1 MKRDKQAAPKF
12 LLEYKLLIRPKYKE
26 IERKTVIEFG
36 LRTVNEFT
44 NFKYEINVE
53 QEQTDKTL
61 KLIIRGLRAPKTSI
75 PSIGPAVFFSE
86 YENLSGN
93 YSVIISKHGK
103 EENKFSVDI
112 AEKAITVKRRP
123 TKKFIDITTDEA
135 TW

>member
-26 IERKTVIEFG
+26 IERKTVTEFG

-61 KLIIRGLRAPKTSI
+61 RLTIRGLRAPKTSI

-86 YENLSGN
+86 YENLSGIYN
-93 YSVIISKHGK
+93 VIISKHGK
-103 EENKFSVDI
+103 EENKFSVNI

-123 TKKFIDITTDEA
+123 AKKFVDITTDETA
-135 TW
+135 W

>member
-1 MKRDKQAAPKF
+1 MKRDKQAAPK
-12 LLEYKLLIRPKYKE
+12 LPLEYKLLIRPKYKE

-61 KLIIRGLRAPKTSI
+61 RLIIRGLRAPKTSI

-93 YSVIISKHGK
+93 YNVIISKHGK
-103 EENKFSVDI
+103 DENQFLVEI

-123 TKKFIDITTDEA
+123 KKKFIDITTDE
-135 TW
+135 TSW